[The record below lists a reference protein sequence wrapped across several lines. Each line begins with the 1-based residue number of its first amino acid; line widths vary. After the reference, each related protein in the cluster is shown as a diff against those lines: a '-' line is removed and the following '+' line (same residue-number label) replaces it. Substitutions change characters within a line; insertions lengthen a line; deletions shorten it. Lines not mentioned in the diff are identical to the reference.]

1 MKYTADKFMA
11 EMNIIAAGDT
21 KKIKTKHPGILEVPE
36 NFMKEKGVGEI
47 VRRMITRAKDAGK
60 GSIMRALNNLVR
72 WNKNDEPIFSKKMK
86 SVVESLKKNKEWEA
100 IPAK

>member
-11 EMNIIAAGDT
+11 DMRGVVAQDP
-21 KKIKTKHPGILEVPE
+21 KKIKIKHPGILDVPE

-60 GSIMRALNNLVR
+60 GPIMRALNNLVR
-72 WNKNDEPIFSKKMK
+72 WNKDREPAFSKKMK
-86 SVVESLKKNKEWEA
+86 SVVENLKKNKEWEA